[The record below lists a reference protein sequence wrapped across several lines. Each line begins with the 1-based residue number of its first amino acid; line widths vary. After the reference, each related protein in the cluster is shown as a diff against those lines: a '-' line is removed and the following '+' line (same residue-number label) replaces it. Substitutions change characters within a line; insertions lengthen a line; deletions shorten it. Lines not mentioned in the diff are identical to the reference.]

1 MELRQA
7 RAVRFERRCQLS
19 HRDHKRMTEERIMTI
34 ATPDSTQRAPGPT
47 SAPAKRSW
55 VKWAALGCGVLI
67 VLAACVAALMF
78 FVVKKATAGPEAVV
92 HDFLAATASGDY
104 ARAHNYFSAPLKEAQ
119 PLEKFREAAQQ
130 QAFMFKV
137 KDTTF
142 NTRSVDLEGALLAGS
157 LTLESGTSVPASF
170 KLVKENGEWR
180 LIAYHIGAD
189 AGGAGQEA
197 ASPGAGAPP
206 AGATPQAVSAAPA
219 PAPSAQ
225 AAPAAA
231 PPPTAPAAAT
241 TAPAP
246 AASPAAAVA
255 TQTSNWPGVV
265 ADITEFRRKGSTLT
279 VRVVLR
285 NQGNV
290 DSQPDI
296 SYNEVY
302 VMDLG
307 AGKKYEVLKDEKG
320 TYIAALRTGYSNRW
334 FQSLAPG
341 ATYTI
346 WMKFPAPP
354 PEVKSVTLQLP
365 GMPPFED
372 LPIQDS

>member
-1 MELRQA
+1 
-7 RAVRFERRCQLS
+7 V
-19 HRDHKRMTEERIMTI
+19 
-34 ATPDSTQRAPGPT
+34 
-47 SAPAKRSW
+47 
-55 VKWAALGCGVLI
+55 ALGCGVLI
-67 VLAACVAALMF
+67 VLAACFAALMF
-78 FVVKKATAGPEAVV
+78 FMVKKATAGPEAVV
-92 HDFLAATASGDY
+92 HDFLAAAASGDY

-119 PLEKFREAAQQ
+119 PLETFRQAAQQ

-189 AGGAGQEA
+189 AGAGQEA
-197 ASPGAGAPP
+197 ASAGAGAPP
-206 AGATPQAVSAAPA
+206 AGATPQAASAAPA

-246 AASPAAAVA
+246 ITNPNPVTPGAAPAPAAAVA

-265 ADITEFRRKGSTLT
+265 ADVTEFRRKGSTLT

-296 SYNEVY
+296 SYTEVY

-320 TYIAALRTGYSNRW
+320 TYIAALRTGYNNRW
-334 FQSLAPG
+334 FQNLTPG
-341 ATYTI
+341 ASYTI

-372 LPIQDS
+372 VPIQDS